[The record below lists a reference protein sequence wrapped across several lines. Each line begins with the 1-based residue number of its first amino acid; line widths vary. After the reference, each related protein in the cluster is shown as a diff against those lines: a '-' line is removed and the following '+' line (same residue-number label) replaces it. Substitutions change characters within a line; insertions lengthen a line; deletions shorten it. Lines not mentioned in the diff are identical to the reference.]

1 MLVREVMSTQVIPVR
16 VQDTVADVARVL
28 ADQDVTAVP
37 VLDEVGRVAG
47 VVGSI
52 DIVTAA
58 TPTARGYG
66 GSVRVEDVMRSPV
79 ASVHPDDDAV
89 VAAAVMLESG
99 TPYVPV
105 TQNRHVVGIVGRGDL
120 SHVLSL
126 RDDRLHA
133 DVQSLLDDAGLCRW
147 TVTVEAGV
155 VTLEGPA
162 DSGGAGRA
170 VRLAQSVTGVD
181 EVRLARAARQV
192 HTAARR

>member
-16 VQDTVADVARVL
+16 ADDTVADVALVL
-28 ADQDVTAVP
+28 ADQDVTALP

-58 TPTARGYG
+58 TPTAHGHG
-66 GSVRVEDVMRSPV
+66 GSARVQDVMRSPV

-99 TPYVPV
+99 TQYVPV
-105 TQNRHVVGIVGRGDL
+105 IQNRHVVGIVGRGDL
-120 SHVLSL
+120 SHVLTA

-147 TVTVEAGV
+147 AVTVDAGV
-155 VTLEGPA
+155 VTLEGPT
-162 DSGGAGRA
+162 DGGGAGRA
-170 VRLAQSVTGVD
+170 VRLAQSVTGVE
-181 EVRLARAARQV
+181 EVRLARADRQARTTV
-192 HTAARR
+192 RR